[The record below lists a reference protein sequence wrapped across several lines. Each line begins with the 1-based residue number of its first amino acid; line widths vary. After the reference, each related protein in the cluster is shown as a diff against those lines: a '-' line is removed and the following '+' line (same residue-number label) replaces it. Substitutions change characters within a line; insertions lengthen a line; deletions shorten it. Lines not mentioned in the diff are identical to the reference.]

1 MNLIVLASRD
11 PNDADYWSGTPRS
24 LIAALRHA
32 GHTVTT
38 IGPIAPETSRLARWK
53 ALYYRHIRER
63 TYITIR
69 DPAIMRLR
77 GIRANALLRNGPLAD
92 AVIAVHPTDAAFI
105 ATSAP
110 LILVHDATWGQLLDY
125 YPFYA
130 RDRLA
135 RETIAGGFE
144 LDRRALRNCDRAIY
158 SSNWAADYVVRHCGV
173 ERGKLA
179 VHPFGPNAAP
189 IAADALRERIRR
201 RGQEVCRLLFVGVDW
216 QRKGGELAVAVAR
229 KLRERGLGVE
239 LTVVGCDPPSAV
251 PEYVRSIGFLSKK
264 DPRQARLLAEH
275 FVDADFLVLPV
286 RADCTPIVIS
296 EAAANGLPVATT
308 AVGGIAELVGEPW
321 GVAFGLE
328 SGADAYADWIA
339 ASYADRAR
347 YAHMAWA
354 ARQAFETRLNWNA
367 FSATVVA
374 SIEEVKLSHGA
385 RCRRDIPRN
394 CRSTVCPA

>member
-1 MNLIVLASRD
+1 M
-11 PNDADYWSGTPRS
+11 
-24 LIAALRHA
+24 
-32 GHTVTT
+32 
-38 IGPIAPETSRLARWK
+38 
-53 ALYYRHIRER
+53 
-63 TYITIR
+63 
-69 DPAIMRLR
+69 
-77 GIRANALLRNGPLAD
+77 PL
-92 AVIAVHPTDAAFI
+92 P
-105 ATSAP
+105 ATS
-110 LILVHDATWGQLLDY
+110 
-125 YPFYA
+125 
-130 RDRLA
+130 
-135 RETIAGGFE
+135 ESAGS
-144 LDRRALRNCDRAIY
+144 A
-158 SSNWAADYVVRHCGV
+158 
-173 ERGKLA
+173 
-179 VHPFGPNAAP
+179 
-189 IAADALRERIRR
+189 
-201 RGQEVCRLLFVGVDW
+201 
-216 QRKGGELAVAVAR
+216 
-229 KLRERGLGVE
+229 VE
-239 LTVVGCDPPSAV
+239 LTVVGCDPPKVV
-251 PEYVRSIGFLSKK
+251 PEYVRNIGFLSKK

-308 AVGGIAELVGEPW
+308 AVGGVAELVDERW

-374 SIEEVKLSHGA
+374 SIEEVKLLHSA